1 MRPLLL
7 SLLLAAL
14 SAPAF
19 AKKDKGDDDEGKIRL
34 RGDTNIVSMD
44 TFSIVPEDPD
54 AAGFDEAGFKSTGI
68 SLGGAEARLHIS
80 YLVTPQI
87 EVGVGLALGSTTLK
101 SFVDKEDP
109 EPLGKTTNIG
119 LLFEPAY
126 NLKLTE
132 GLQLFVQPEVGIA
145 NTKTTPE
152 DGDPTGSK
160 YMLYGAEVGVHK
172 RLVKHAT
179 MDLGLEYLAG
189 SGHDSV
195 DGKEDDT
202 YTNKLSHIGIRAGF
216 GIRI

>member
-19 AKKDKGDDDEGKIRL
+19 AQKDKGDDDEGKIRL

-44 TFSIVPEDPD
+44 TVSVVPEDPD
-54 AAGFDEAGFKSTGI
+54 AAGFDEMGFKSTSI
-68 SLGGAEARLHIS
+68 ALGGAGVRLHIS

-101 SFVDKEDP
+101 SFIDDKDP
-109 EPLGKTTNIG
+109 EDVGKATSIG

-152 DGDPTGSK
+152 DGEPTGSK

-172 RLVKHAT
+172 RLVQHAT

-195 DGKEDDT
+195 DGEEDDT
-202 YTNKLSHIGIRAGF
+202 HTNKLSHIGLRAGF